1 MTVVGVVENIRQESP
16 TDEVFPEIFVEY
28 RQFLSLL
35 ERAKQSAQRQNEHA
49 NGLLSFAARTTGD
62 PAAIV
67 PEVRQIVSGIDPNV
81 GIDAIVPMTRLA
93 ANALAR
99 ERFYTVMLGSFAGL
113 AGLLAA
119 IGVYGVLTYAVIQST
134 REIGV
139 RMAIGAQPA
148 TVLALVLRKGFVLT
162 AIGLTVG
169 LVGAGIAT
177 RALQGMLFVI
187 TPLDPATFLVV
198 SLLFGLVAV
207 FAAYLPAR
215 RATKVDAIAALRS
228 E

>member
-1 MTVVGVVENIRQESP
+1 
-16 TDEVFPEIFVEY
+16 
-28 RQFLSLL
+28 
-35 ERAKQSAQRQNEHA
+35 
-49 NGLLSFAARTTGD
+49 
-62 PAAIV
+62 
-67 PEVRQIVSGIDPNV
+67 
-81 GIDAIVPMTRLA
+81 
-93 ANALAR
+93 
-99 ERFYTVMLGSFAGL
+99 MLGSFAGL